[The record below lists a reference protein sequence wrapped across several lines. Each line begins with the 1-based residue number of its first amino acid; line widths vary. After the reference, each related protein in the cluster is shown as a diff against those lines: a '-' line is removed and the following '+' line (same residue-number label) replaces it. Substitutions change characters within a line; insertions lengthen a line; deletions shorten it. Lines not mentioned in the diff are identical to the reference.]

1 MLLCCFSLYSP
12 ARPMARAS
20 VVVKKKGIMFLK
32 RFQLGLIHVAV
43 AMTLVPINSTLNR
56 VMIKELAISATIVAI
71 LASLPYLFSP
81 IQVAI
86 GSYSDRHPIFG
97 FRRTPYILV
106 GLILCVLGVIVS
118 PQVAFLMA
126 KNFPLGLLTGL
137 LAFGAWGMGYNLS
150 AVSYLSLA
158 SELSGEN
165 GRGKTI
171 ATMWFMMITSIILTA
186 IGLSRMVDPYTPEA
200 LIRAFGYVA
209 VSALILGLLGLIKL
223 EPRSSVSSSISAEAY
238 TLKQMTSAIT
248 ANPVARVFFI
258 YLLLLLAAILGQDVL
273 LEPFGAEAFGLTV
286 TQTTRIT
293 SIWGTFVLLAI
304 IVAGFL
310 EGRASKR
317 LVAQLGNTGA
327 LLGFVVIVI
336 SGILLSK
343 HVFYTGI
350 TLLGIGTGLSTVAN
364 LSLMFDLTVPGM
376 VGLYIGAWGFSN
388 ALSRLTGSILGGVVR
403 DVVTQATG
411 AALSGYLVVFSIE
424 ALMLFIAAI
433 MLYRIDVNAFQ
444 KQVHEPSHVEKV
456 ALAAE

>member
-1 MLLCCFSLYSP
+1 
-12 ARPMARAS
+12 
-20 VVVKKKGIMFLK
+20 MFLK

-56 VMIKELAISATIVAI
+56 VMIKELAISATLVAI

-81 IQVAI
+81 VQVAI
-86 GSYSDRHPIFG
+86 GSYSDRHPILG
-97 FRRTPYILV
+97 FRRTPYIVV
-106 GLILCVLGVIVS
+106 GLILCVLGVMVS

-126 KNFPLGLLTGL
+126 ENLPLGLLVGF

-165 GRGKTI
+165 ERGKTI
-171 ATMWFMMITSIILTA
+171 ATMWFMMILSIILTA

-200 LIRAFGYVA
+200 LIRAFGVVA
-209 VSALILGLLGLIKL
+209 AAALLLGLLGLIKL
-223 EPRSSVSSSISAEAY
+223 EPRSARLDEAAASETYSVR
-238 TLKQMTSAIT
+238 QMMAAIT
-248 ANPVARVFFI
+248 TNPTARVFFI

-273 LEPFGAEAFGLTV
+273 LEPFGAEAFGMTV

-293 SIWGTFVLLAI
+293 SLWGTFVLLAI
-304 IVAGFL
+304 LVAGLL

-327 LLGFVVIVI
+327 LLGFLVIVV
-336 SGILLSK
+336 SGILINKS
-343 HVFYTGI
+343 VFYMGV

-364 LSLMFDLTVPGM
+364 LALMFDLTIPGM

-411 AALSGYLVVFSIE
+411 QALSGYLVVFSIE
-424 ALMLFIAAI
+424 ALMLLIATI
-433 MLYRIDVNAFQ
+433 MLYRINVNAFR
-444 KQVHEPSHVEKV
+444 KQVEEPSFVEKV
-456 ALAAE
+456 AIAVE

>member
-1 MLLCCFSLYSP
+1 
-12 ARPMARAS
+12 
-20 VVVKKKGIMFLK
+20 MFLK

-126 KNFPLGLLTGL
+126 KNFPLGLLAGL
-137 LAFGAWGMGYNLS
+137 FAFGAWGMGYNLS

-171 ATMWFMMITSIILTA
+171 ATMWFMMITAIIVTA
-186 IGLSRMVDPYTPEA
+186 IALSRMVDPYTPEA

-209 VSALILGLLGLIKL
+209 VSALILGLLGLIRL
-223 EPRSSVSSSISAEAY
+223 EPRSTGISSTASEAY
-238 TLKQMTSAIT
+238 TIKQMTSAIT
-248 ANPVARVFFI
+248 ANPVARVFFV

-273 LEPFGAEAFGLTV
+273 LEPFGAQAFGMSV
-286 TQTTRIT
+286 RETTSIT

-310 EGRASKR
+310 EGRVSKR

-336 SGILLSK
+336 SGIFINK
-343 HVFYTGI
+343 NVFYTGV

-411 AALSGYLVVFSIE
+411 VALSGYLVVFSIE
-424 ALMLFIAAI
+424 ALMLLIAAI
-433 MLYRIDVNAFQ
+433 MLYRIDVKAFQ
-444 KQVHEPSHVEKV
+444 KQVQEPSYVEKV

>member
-1 MLLCCFSLYSP
+1 
-12 ARPMARAS
+12 
-20 VVVKKKGIMFLK
+20 MFLK
-32 RFQLGLIHVAV
+32 RVQLGLIHVAV

-56 VMIKELAISATIVAI
+56 VMIKELSLSATLVAV

-97 FRRTPYILV
+97 FRRTPYILL

-126 KNFPLGLLTGL
+126 NNFGLGLLAGI

-158 SELSGEN
+158 SELSGEK

-171 ATMWFMMITSIILTA
+171 ATMWFMMITAIIVTA
-186 IGLSRMVDPYTPEA
+186 IGLSRMVDPYTPQA
-200 LIRAFGYVA
+200 LIRAFNYVGG
-209 VSALILGLLGLIKL
+209 SALLLGLVGIIWL
-223 EPRSSVSSSISAEAY
+223 EPRSTPHVPPILANQDLANAGNEMRKWGDERGAAAENY
-238 TLKQMTSAIT
+238 TIKQMTSAIT
-248 ANPVARVFFI
+248 ANPVARTFFI

-273 LEPFGAEAFGLTV
+273 LEPFGAQAFGMSV
-286 TQTTRIT
+286 RETTSIT
-293 SIWGTFVLLAI
+293 SVWGTFVLLAI
-304 IVAGFL
+304 IVAGLL
-310 EGRASKR
+310 EGRVSKR
-317 LVAQLGNTGA
+317 IVAQAGNIGA
-327 LLGFVVIVI
+327 LLGFVIIVV
-336 SGILLSK
+336 SGIILNK
-343 HVFYTGI
+343 NIFYTGV
-350 TLLGIGTGLSTVAN
+350 TLLGLGTGLATVAN

-411 AALSGYLVVFSIE
+411 VALSGYLVVFSIE
-424 ALMLFIAAI
+424 ALMLVVASI

-444 KQVHEPSHVEKV
+444 RKAHEPSYAEKV
-456 ALAAE
+456 AIAAE

>member
-1 MLLCCFSLYSP
+1 
-12 ARPMARAS
+12 
-20 VVVKKKGIMFLK
+20 MFLK

-56 VMIKELAISATIVAI
+56 VMIKELAISATLVAI

-86 GSYSDRHPIFG
+86 GYYSDRHPIFG
-97 FRRTPYILV
+97 LRRTPYIFL
-106 GLILCVLGVIVS
+106 GLILCVLGLIVS

-126 KNFPLGLLTGL
+126 DNFALGLLAGI

-171 ATMWFMMITSIILTA
+171 ATMWFMMIVSIIVTA
-186 IGLSRMVDPYTPEA
+186 IGVARMVDPYTPEA

-209 VSALILGLLGLIKL
+209 ASALTLGLLGLIKL
-223 EPRSSVSSSISAEAY
+223 EPRSSRSADLSPHTSYSI
-238 TLKQMTSAIT
+238 KQMTDAIT
-248 ANPVARVFFI
+248 ANPVARTFFI

-273 LEPFGAEAFGLTV
+273 LEPFGAEAFGMTV

-293 SIWGTFVLLAI
+293 SIWGTFVLIAI
-304 IVAGFL
+304 LIAGFL
-310 EGRASKR
+310 EGRVSKR
-317 LVAQLGNTGA
+317 RVAQFGNTGA
-327 LLGFVVIVI
+327 LLGFIVIVI
-336 SGILLSK
+336 SGLMLNRDI
-343 HVFYTGI
+343 FYIGV
-350 TLLGIGTGLSTVAN
+350 TLLGLGTGLSTVAN
-364 LSLMFDLTVPGM
+364 LSLMFDLTVTEH

-388 ALSRLTGSILGGVVR
+388 ALARLTGSVLGGVVR
-403 DVVTQATG
+403 DVVTQVTG
-411 AALSGYLVVFSIE
+411 AALSGYLVVFGIE
-424 ALMLFIAAI
+424 ALMLLIATF
-433 MLYRIDVNAFQ
+433 MLYRIDINAFT
-444 KQVHEPSHVEKV
+444 KKAHEPTFVDKV

>member
-1 MLLCCFSLYSP
+1 
-12 ARPMARAS
+12 
-20 VVVKKKGIMFLK
+20 MFLK

-56 VMIKELAISATIVAI
+56 VMIKELSISATIVAI

-106 GLILCVLGVIVS
+106 GLILCVLGVMVS

-126 KNFPLGLLTGL
+126 KNFPLGLLAGL

-158 SELSGEN
+158 SELSGEKE
-165 GRGKTI
+165 RGKTI
-171 ATMWFMMITSIILTA
+171 ATMWFMMITSIIVTA
-186 IGLSRMVDPYTPEA
+186 IGLSHMVDPYTPEA

-209 VSALILGLLGLIKL
+209 GSALILGLLGLIRL
-223 EPRSSVSSSISAEAY
+223 EPRSSGISSSASENY
-238 TLKQMTSAIT
+238 TIKQMTSAIT
-248 ANPVARVFFI
+248 ANPVARVFFV

-273 LEPFGAEAFGLTV
+273 LEPFGAQAFGMSV
-286 TQTTRIT
+286 RETTSIT
-293 SIWGTFVLLAI
+293 SVWGTFVLLAI
-304 IVAGFL
+304 ILAGFL
-310 EGRASKR
+310 EGRVSKR
-317 LVAQLGNTGA
+317 MVAQLGNTGA

-336 SGILLSK
+336 SGIFINK
-343 HVFYTGI
+343 NVFYTGV

-388 ALSRLTGSILGGVVR
+388 ALSRLTGSVLGGVVR

-411 AALSGYLVVFSIE
+411 QALSGYLVVFSIE
-424 ALMLFIAAI
+424 ALMLLIAAI
-433 MLYRIDVNAFQ
+433 MLYRIDVKAFQ
-444 KQVHEPSHVEKV
+444 KQVHEPSYVEKV
-456 ALAAE
+456 GLAAE

>member
-1 MLLCCFSLYSP
+1 
-12 ARPMARAS
+12 
-20 VVVKKKGIMFLK
+20 MFLK

-43 AMTLVPINSTLNR
+43 AMTLVPIESTLNR
-56 VMIKELAISATIVAI
+56 VMIKELSISATLFAV

-97 FRRTPYILV
+97 FRRTPYILL
-106 GLILCVLGVIVS
+106 GLILCVVGLIAS
-118 PQVAFLMA
+118 PHVAFLMHQ
-126 KNFPLGLLTGL
+126 NFGLGLLAGI
-137 LAFGAWGMGYNLS
+137 LAFGAWGMGYNFS

-158 SELSGEN
+158 SELSGEK

-171 ATMWFMMITSIILTA
+171 ATMWFMMIVSIILTV
-186 IGLSRMVDPYTPEA
+186 IGLGHMVDPYTPEA

-209 VSALILGLLGLIKL
+209 VVALILGLLGLIKL
-223 EPRSSVSSSISAEAY
+223 EPRSSVSSSVSEAY
-238 TLKQMTSAIT
+238 TFKQMTEVIT
-248 ANPVARVFFI
+248 SNPVARIFFV
-258 YLLLLLAAILGQDVL
+258 YLLLLLAAILGQNIL
-273 LEPFGAEAFGLTV
+273 LEPFAGEAFGLSV
-286 TQTTRIT
+286 GQTTSRIN

-310 EGRASKR
+310 EGRVSKR
-317 LVAQLGNTGA
+317 RIAQFGNTGA

-336 SGILLSK
+336 SGLMLNK
-343 HVFYTGI
+343 DVFYTGV
-350 TLLGIGTGLSTVAN
+350 TLLGLGTGLSTVAN
-364 LSLMFDLTVPGM
+364 LSLMFDLTVPEH

-411 AALSGYLVVFSIE
+411 VALSGYLVVFSIE
-424 ALMLFIAAI
+424 ALMLLIAAF
-433 MLYRIDVNAFQ
+433 MLYRIDVNAFT
-444 KQVHEPSHVEKV
+444 KKAHEPSFVDKV

>member
-1 MLLCCFSLYSP
+1 
-12 ARPMARAS
+12 
-20 VVVKKKGIMFLK
+20 MFLK

-56 VMIKELAISATIVAI
+56 VMIKELSISATIVAI

-106 GLILCVLGVIVS
+106 GLILCVLGVVVS

-126 KNFPLGLLTGL
+126 KNFPLGLLAGL

-158 SELSGEN
+158 SELSGEKE
-165 GRGKTI
+165 RGKTI
-171 ATMWFMMITSIILTA
+171 ATMWFMMIVSIIVTA

-209 VSALILGLLGLIKL
+209 GSALVLGLLGLIRL
-223 EPRSSVSSSISAEAY
+223 EPRSSGIPSTASEAY
-238 TLKQMTSAIT
+238 TIKQMTTAIT

-273 LEPFGAEAFGLTV
+273 LEPFGAQAFGMSV
-286 TQTTRIT
+286 RETTSIT

-310 EGRASKR
+310 EGRVSKR

-336 SGILLSK
+336 SGIFINK
-343 HVFYTGI
+343 NVFYTGV

-388 ALSRLTGSILGGVVR
+388 ALSRLTGSVLGGVVR
-403 DVVTQATG
+403 DLVTQTTG
-411 AALSGYLVVFSIE
+411 AALSGYLVVFGIE
-424 ALMLFIAAI
+424 ALMLLIAAV
-433 MLYRIDVNAFQ
+433 MLYRIDVKAFQ
-444 KQVHEPSHVEKV
+444 KQVHEPSYVEKV

>member
-1 MLLCCFSLYSP
+1 
-12 ARPMARAS
+12 
-20 VVVKKKGIMFLK
+20 MFLK

-56 VMIKELAISATIVAI
+56 VMIKELSLSATLVAI

-86 GSYSDRHPIFG
+86 GSYSDHHPVFG

-106 GLILCVLGVIVS
+106 GLILCVLGVVVS
-118 PQVAFLMA
+118 PQVAFLLA
-126 KNFPLGLLTGL
+126 KNFPLGLFAGV

-158 SELSGEN
+158 SELSGEK

-171 ATMWFMMITSIILTA
+171 ATMWFMMIVSIIVTA
-186 IGLSRMVDPYTPEA
+186 IGLSHMVDPYTPQA

-209 VSALILGLLGLIKL
+209 ASALTLGLLGLIKL
-223 EPRSSVSSSISAEAY
+223 EPRSSISSSSASEAY
-238 TLKQMTSAIT
+238 TVKQMTSAIT

-273 LEPFGAEAFGLTV
+273 LEPFGAQAFGMSV
-286 TQTTRIT
+286 RETTSIT

-310 EGRASKR
+310 EGRLSKR
-317 LVAQLGNTGA
+317 IIAQFGNIGA
-327 LLGFVVIVI
+327 LLGFVVIVA
-336 SGILLSK
+336 SGIIINK
-343 HVFYTGI
+343 NIFYTGV
-350 TLLGIGTGLSTVAN
+350 TLLGLGTGLSTVAN

-388 ALSRLTGSILGGVVR
+388 ALSRLTGSVLGGVVR

-411 AALSGYLVVFSIE
+411 VALSGYLVVFSIE
-424 ALMLFIAAI
+424 ALMLLIAAF
-433 MLYRIDVNAFQ
+433 MLYRIDVNAFR
-444 KQVHEPSHVEKV
+444 KQVEEPTYIEKV

>member
-1 MLLCCFSLYSP
+1 
-12 ARPMARAS
+12 
-20 VVVKKKGIMFLK
+20 MFLK

-56 VMIKELAISATIVAI
+56 VMIKELALSATLVAI
-71 LASLPYLFSP
+71 LASLPYLFAP

-97 FRRTPYILV
+97 YRRTPYIFV
-106 GLILCVLGVIVS
+106 GLILCVLGVVVS

-126 KNFPLGLLTGL
+126 DQFWLGLLAGVF
-137 LAFGAWGMGYNLS
+137 AFGAWGMGYNLS

-158 SELSGEN
+158 SELSGEK

-171 ATMWFMMITSIILTA
+171 ATMWFMMIVSIIATA
-186 IGLSRMVDPYTPEA
+186 IGLSRMLDPYTPEA
-200 LIRAFGYVA
+200 LFRAFGVVA
-209 VSALILGLLGLIKL
+209 AAALLLGLLGLIKL
-223 EPRSSVSSSISAEAY
+223 EPRSGASSSTASESY
-238 TLKQMTSAIT
+238 TVKQMTSAIT
-248 ANPVARVFFI
+248 ANPVARTFFI

-304 IVAGFL
+304 IIAGLL
-310 EGRASKR
+310 EGRVSKR
-317 LVAQLGNTGA
+317 TVAQVGNIGA

-336 SGILLSK
+336 SGALINQSVFYSGVILL
-343 HVFYTGI
+343 G
-350 TLLGIGTGLSTVAN
+350 LGTGLSTVAN

-411 AALSGYLVVFSIE
+411 GALIGYLVVFSIE
-424 ALMLFIAAI
+424 ALMLLAAAI
-433 MLYRIDVNAFQ
+433 MLQSIDVNAFR
-444 KQVHEPSHVEKV
+444 KQIHEPSFLEKV
-456 ALAAE
+456 AVAAE